1 MNFGLSIIP
10 DIVEKYYGLKK
21 GKSVH
26 GTFTS

>member
-10 DIVEKYYGLKK
+10 DIVERSYGLKK
-21 GKSVH
+21 ERSVH